1 MRASRALAVAAVTCA
16 AVGLSAPLAAA
27 GGDSQDNSQVHVS
40 VNPHAVH
47 QGGTLTITVHGCN
60 RGGTV
65 TSNAFS
71 QVTLSAPREDSRG
84 DNRGD
89 NRDSR
94 ENRDNRGDNRDNN
107 RENTSTATAR
117 IHDHASP
124 GHYNL
129 AVRCNNNR
137 NVATA
142 QFTVL
147 SGRGAQGGLGGS
159 MGPSSTEM
167 AVGAGL
173 VGTAAIGG
181 TLFIA
186 RRRRTVGART

>member
-16 AVGLSAPLAAA
+16 AVGLSAPVATA
-27 GGDSQDNSQVHVS
+27 GGDRQDTGPIHVS
-40 VNPHAVH
+40 VHPHSVH
-47 QGGTLTITVHGCN
+47 QGGTLTITVHGCS

-65 TSNAFS
+65 TSNAF
-71 QVTLSAPREDSRG
+71 PRTSLHRGDSRG
-84 DNRGD
+84 DDRGD
-89 NRDSR
+89 D
-94 ENRDNRGDNRDNN
+94 RGDARGDDRGDGRGEN

-129 AVRCNNNR
+129 AARCNNNPGI
-137 NVATA
+137 ATA
-142 QFTVL
+142 QFTVV
-147 SGRGAQGGLGGS
+147 SGRGALGGLGGS

-181 TLFIA
+181 SLFIA
-186 RRRRTVGART
+186 RRRRTIGGRA